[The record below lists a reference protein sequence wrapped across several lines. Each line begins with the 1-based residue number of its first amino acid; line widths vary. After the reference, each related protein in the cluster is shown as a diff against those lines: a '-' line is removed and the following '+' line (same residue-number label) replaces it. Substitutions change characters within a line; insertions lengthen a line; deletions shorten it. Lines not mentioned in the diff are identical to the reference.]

1 MAKLEDLA
9 TPSEVLEMARSG
21 SMKAELIKK
30 FKTSE
35 QELAVMLLA
44 SYRRGDMTKEEF
56 NNFFKGVP
64 LSHTEMPDPGVPGQ
78 VEIDRPSEIVRSLK
92 SVEQKTEDDKIHDK
106 DGPVGDA
113 PETAMVLQE
122 ELPVEESSPGAPPVD
137 VEDKPGSVAETLEAI
152 LAKLASIDNRLS
164 GIEKK
169 LGSA

>member
-30 FKTSE
+30 YKTSE

-64 LSHTEMPDPGVPGQ
+64 LSHREMPDSAVPGQ
-78 VEIDRPSEIVRSLK
+78 IEIDRPSEIVRSLK
-92 SVEQKTEDDKIHDK
+92 SVDQKTEDDKIHEK
-106 DGPVGDA
+106 DVPDRDA
-113 PETAMVLQE
+113 PETAMVQQE
-122 ELPVEESSPGAPPVD
+122 ELPMEESSPSAPSVN
-137 VEDKPGSVAETLEAI
+137 VEDKPGSVAEALEAI
-152 LAKLASIDNRLS
+152 LTKLASIDNRLS